1 MAKLEIELSEYDAMR
16 EARKAAEARVE
27 ELKQENKDLRNSS
40 KVIIRR
46 ETKHLVMTVNE
57 NDLAHE
63 ILERLRRGI
72 HVNSIGI
79 VERVRE
85 SRVMEY
91 PTPDELARVCI
102 SAWQNAPKK
111 YSTINPTS
119 DIDLPSK
126 TDTLVGFED
135 IRMNVE
141 NMFKEQFQQEQK
153 DAIELLHKERAE
165 YEKKRSQISKELARE
180 FRAEYESQFE
190 ALNKELEKQKAE
202 CKVKDEIISDLN
214 KQIIELSKSQEVK
227 VKEAEEKVRQA
238 QEELAKIKGHKPWWR
253 R

>member
-16 EARKAAEARVE
+16 EARRNAEARVE
-27 ELKQENKDLRNSS
+27 ELKQENKDLRTSS

-46 ETKHLVMTVNE
+46 ETKHLVMMVNE
-57 NDLAHE
+57 SDLANE
-63 ILERLRRGI
+63 ILERLRHAI
-72 HVNSIGI
+72 SMSHIGMARHPWEI
-79 VERVRE
+79 
-85 SRVMEY
+85 EY
-91 PTPDELARVCI
+91 PTPDKLAKICI
-102 SAWQNAPKK
+102 SAWHNVPKK
-111 YSTINPTS
+111 YSTIAPTS

-141 NMFKEQFQQEQK
+141 NIFKEQFQEEQK
-153 DAIELLHKERAE
+153 NAIEQLRNERAE
-165 YEKKRSQISKELARE
+165 YEKKRSQVSKELAKE
-180 FRAEYESQFE
+180 FRAEYESQLE